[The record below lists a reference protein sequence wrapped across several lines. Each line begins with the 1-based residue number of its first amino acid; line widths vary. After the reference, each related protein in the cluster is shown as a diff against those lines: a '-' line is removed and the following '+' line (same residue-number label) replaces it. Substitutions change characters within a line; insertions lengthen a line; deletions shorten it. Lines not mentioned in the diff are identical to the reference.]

1 VVNRIALSAVV
12 TALLVA
18 AAGAEPPAAVVKA
31 ETAKLEGAWA
41 VAAQEHAGQPDQP
54 ADFQNLVFIIKE
66 DKIVARYVNLQTGDD
81 QRLPM
86 DYRIDP
92 TAQPKTID
100 LTYAEGAL
108 KGQTVPGIYSVQDDV
123 LTVCLS
129 RGGARPTNFATQGF
143 PDRELTVLQRKK

>member
-1 VVNRIALSAVV
+1 VVAALV
-12 TALLVA
+12 VA
-18 AAGAEPPAAVVKA
+18 AAGAQPPAAAVKA
-31 ETAKLEGAWA
+31 ETAKLEGMWT

-54 ADFQNLVFIIKE
+54 ADFANLVFIVKE
-66 DKIVARYVNLQTGDD
+66 DKIIARYLNPQSGDD

-92 TAQPKTID
+92 TALPKTID

-108 KGQTVPGIYSVQDDV
+108 KGQVVPGIYSVQGDV
-123 LTVCLS
+123 LTICLS